1 MKFKWKLFLSYLL
14 IVLIPFLGAERFI
27 ASYLK
32 KQLLQQTEER
42 LFKEALLIKT
52 ILEKDSDKP
61 FPTEKLDPI
70 VKEMG
75 RQIQARVTL
84 IDRRGVVVADSAVPF
99 DELKALEDHSRRPEF
114 IAAFEKDHGMAM
126 RYSTTLRKD
135 MMYVAVKVQ
144 PHDEF
149 FGVTRV
155 ALPLTNV
162 NDLISRTE
170 LSLLTAFVLCA
181 GLILLLN
188 VLASRRL
195 AQPIEQ
201 ITRAAQA
208 ISAGDFNVKV
218 YAEEYGKELETLGR
232 SVNTMASEIK
242 KRVREI
248 TQEKETLNTILRS
261 MSDGVMVVDVQ
272 GRIMLINSIL
282 EDLLDSPQI
291 VMGKSPVEVV
301 RSAELQDGF
310 ARVLETGETFNMQLS
325 IATTGSDRV
334 LDVTVTRLT
343 PEGKTQGAVAVFHD
357 ITELKR
363 INKVRKDFVAN
374 VSHELRTPLTSI
386 KGYAETICYGKVD
399 DLVKA
404 KSFAEIILKH
414 ANRLSA
420 LVEDLLSLTRLEGK
434 RSAPTKREMNL
445 GEVLDAA
452 IQVVK
457 PTAEKKHLSIETRLQ
472 PDRITAWAD
481 RDQISQALI
490 NLLDNAVKYTP
501 EGGTITVLGKD
512 TENEVQVTVQDTGI
526 GIPREDLD
534 RIFER
539 FYRVDRNR
547 SREMGGTGLGLSIVK
562 HIIQGHGG
570 KIRVQSRLEEGSA
583 FTFSLPKQP

>member
-162 NDLISRTE
+162 DDLISRTE

-181 GLILLLN
+181 ALILVLN
-188 VLASRRL
+188 VLASRKL

-208 ISAGDFNVKV
+208 ISAGDFNIKV
-218 YAEEYGKELETLGR
+218 YA
-232 SVNTMASEIK
+232 
-242 KRVREI
+242 
-248 TQEKETLNTILRS
+248 
-261 MSDGVMVVDVQ
+261 
-272 GRIMLINSIL
+272 
-282 EDLLDSPQI
+282 
-291 VMGKSPVEVV
+291 
-301 RSAELQDGF
+301 
-310 ARVLETGETFNMQLS
+310 
-325 IATTGSDRV
+325 
-334 LDVTVTRLT
+334 
-343 PEGKTQGAVAVFHD
+343 
-357 ITELKR
+357 
-363 INKVRKDFVAN
+363 
-374 VSHELRTPLTSI
+374 
-386 KGYAETICYGKVD
+386 
-399 DLVKA
+399 
-404 KSFAEIILKH
+404 
-414 ANRLSA
+414 
-420 LVEDLLSLTRLEGK
+420 
-434 RSAPTKREMNL
+434 
-445 GEVLDAA
+445 
-452 IQVVK
+452 
-457 PTAEKKHLSIETRLQ
+457 
-472 PDRITAWAD
+472 
-481 RDQISQALI
+481 
-490 NLLDNAVKYTP
+490 
-501 EGGTITVLGKD
+501 
-512 TENEVQVTVQDTGI
+512 
-526 GIPREDLD
+526 
-534 RIFER
+534 
-539 FYRVDRNR
+539 
-547 SREMGGTGLGLSIVK
+547 
-562 HIIQGHGG
+562 
-570 KIRVQSRLEEGSA
+570 
-583 FTFSLPKQP
+583 